1 MRSLEYCSLCD
12 QPTGNAGAAD
22 GSNFCPITEK
32 GPYCD
37 GCFKSRIEGM
47 SEVLA
52 EVVERQ
58 KKCELEY
65 GGVMPPRDDP
75 RHEGWCVYCWA
86 CAELEKL
93 KGEP

>member
-1 MRSLEYCSLCD
+1 MRSDIDVVQAFYD
-12 QPTGNAGAAD
+12 KWFPDYNRTVHKAD
-22 GSNFCPITEK
+22 ADVGVA
-32 GPYCD
+32 
-37 GCFKSRIEGM
+37 RAGM